1 MEYATIMI
9 IAIGSFIAVQQ
20 YIKRGI
26 QGRWKQSVD
35 QIGEQYDPRIADA
48 NVRHQLVVDTET
60 TIITTN
66 TVNGFWTTRRDMSN
80 SVETKTGFRS
90 VGAY

>member
-1 MEYATIMI
+1 MEYVTILI
-9 IAIGSFIAVQQ
+9 VAIGSFIAVQQ

-35 QIGEQYDPRIADA
+35 QIGEQYDPQVADSS
-48 NVRHQLVVDTET
+48 VIHQITVDTET

-66 TVNGFWTTRRDMSN
+66 TVNGFWTTRRDLTN
-80 SVETKTGFRS
+80 STETKTGTRTIS
-90 VGAY
+90 AY